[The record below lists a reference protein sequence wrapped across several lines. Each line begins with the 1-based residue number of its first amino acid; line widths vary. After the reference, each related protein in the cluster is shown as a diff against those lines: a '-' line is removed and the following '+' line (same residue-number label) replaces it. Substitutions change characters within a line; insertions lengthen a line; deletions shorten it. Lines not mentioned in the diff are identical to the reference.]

1 MSDLN
6 LIVDE
11 KPQRIDT
18 LLMWL
23 PRVAVAVAFLGFG
36 SQKFSGDAM
45 WIRVFDQIGFGQW
58 FRYFTGT
65 MQIGG
70 ALLVLVPRTFLIGM
84 ATLACT
90 MVGAMTFWIVVARLP
105 FAAIIPGFVLA
116 GLLAVAAPSLLRR
129 ARDSGAATRDT
140 N

>member
-1 MSDLN
+1 MTELN
-6 LIVDE
+6 LIVE
-11 KPQRIDT
+11 ERPQRIDI

-36 SQKFSGDAM
+36 WQKFEGDRM

-58 FRYFTGT
+58 FRYFTGA
-65 MQIGG
+65 MQVAG
-70 ALLVLVPRTFLIGM
+70 AWLVLVPRTFLFGM

-90 MVGAMTFWIVVARLP
+90 MIGAMTFWIVVVKQP

-116 GLLAVAAPSLLRR
+116 ALVAVATPAVLRLRR
-129 ARDSGAATRDT
+129 

>member
-6 LIVDE
+6 LIVEDR
-11 KPQRIDT
+11 PQRIDI

-23 PRVAVAVAFLGFG
+23 PRVAVALAFLGFG
-36 SQKFSGDAM
+36 WQKFEGDRM
-45 WIRVFDQIGFGQW
+45 WIRIFDQIGFGQW
-58 FRYFTGT
+58 FRYFTGA
-65 MQIGG
+65 MQVAG
-70 ALLVLVPRTFLIGM
+70 ALLVLVPRTFLFGM

-90 MVGAMTFWIVVARLP
+90 MIGAMTFWIVVAKQP

-116 GLLAVAAPSLLRR
+116 ALVAVATPAVLRLRR
-129 ARDSGAATRDT
+129 

>member
-11 KPQRIDT
+11 KPQRIDK
-18 LLMWL
+18 LMTWL
-23 PRVAVAVAFLGFG
+23 PRVAVAIAFVGFG
-36 SQKFSGDAM
+36 YQKFSGDAM

-58 FRYFTGT
+58 FRYFTGA

-70 ALLVLVPRTFLIGM
+70 AVLVLIPRAFLIGIGV
-84 ATLACT
+84 LSCT
-90 MVGAMTFWIVVARLP
+90 MLGAMTFWIVAAHQP

-116 GLLAVAAPSLLRR
+116 ALLAVAAPRVLRLLLP
-129 ARDSGAATRDT
+129 
-140 N
+140 